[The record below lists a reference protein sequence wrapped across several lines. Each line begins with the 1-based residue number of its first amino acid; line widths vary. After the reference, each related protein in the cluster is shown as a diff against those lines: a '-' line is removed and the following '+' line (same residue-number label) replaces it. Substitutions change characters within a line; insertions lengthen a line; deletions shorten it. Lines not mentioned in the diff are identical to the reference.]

1 MLSTSIILNLL
12 LNRNVFLNAE
22 PSIEGSKMTITTQN
36 DIDSVGKIINLAN
49 TKKIATI
56 IVSGDEITEL
66 RSFSNLNSLKN
77 FQITA
82 PKVTE
87 LPSSCFAYCSN
98 LETVTLTKS
107 ITRINSYCFILSG
120 LSKIDLTYVEELG
133 ESAFAY
139 CPNLL
144 QINLNQQK
152 MNQSILLGSAIKD
165 VVFGLN
171 VWKIP
176 RSACQHCYNIESI
189 TITSNVKHI
198 GTYAFDNCLNLATV
212 KFDGTSSL
220 KVIGEVAFRNTK
232 ISSFHF
238 PNSLEDISYGAFQ
251 NTMFTELK
259 IETKNRLYLTEGFSN
274 CLYLKK
280 VILNNVTL
288 SKGAFK
294 KCIALESVTL
304 IEISSIYNE
313 AFSECTS
320 LKEVTGTFTY
330 VGNYSFYRCVNLEK
344 FNLAKVTQ
352 IGYKAFM
359 FCSKLEVE
367 FPNQQIYISDF
378 AFAYCDKINTTTVYE
393 DDYIGAYAFTRCN
406 GITDLKFYGI
416 NISYGV
422 FSGCMN
428 LKSVDFTNIK
438 ETYNIPDGIFEN
450 CRNLETLKDGHSLG

>member
-1 MLSTSIILNLL
+1 M
-12 LNRNVFLNAE
+12 
-22 PSIEGSKMTITTQN
+22 
-36 DIDSVGKIINLAN
+36 
-49 TKKIATI
+49 
-56 IVSGDEITEL
+56 
-66 RSFSNLNSLKN
+66 
-77 FQITA
+77 
-82 PKVTE
+82 
-87 LPSSCFAYCSN
+87 
-98 LETVTLTKS
+98 
-107 ITRINSYCFILSG
+107 
-120 LSKIDLTYVEELG
+120 
-133 ESAFAY
+133 
-139 CPNLL
+139 
-144 QINLNQQK
+144 
-152 MNQSILLGSAIKD
+152 
-165 VVFGLN
+165 
-171 VWKIP
+171 
-176 RSACQHCYNIESI
+176 
-189 TITSNVKHI
+189 
-198 GTYAFDNCLNLATV
+198 
-212 KFDGTSSL
+212 
-220 KVIGEVAFRNTK
+220 
-232 ISSFHF
+232 
-238 PNSLEDISYGAFQ
+238 
-251 NTMFTELK
+251 
-259 IETKNRLYLTEGFSN
+259 
-274 CLYLKK
+274 
-280 VILNNVTL
+280 
-288 SKGAFK
+288 
-294 KCIALESVTL
+294 TL

-450 CRNLETLKDGHSLG
+450 CRNLETLKDGHSLGWWKKSSLAKSIY